1 MNRKISVTMLAVII
15 LSSLTACSG
24 KKNEEDVS
32 PANTEFSAA
41 WQTPFAEK
49 LEEFRSSADFD
60 ETLSAFDIAD
70 VTGDSTPELIIST
83 ALSGTDACLI
93 YTLDGGEVKE
103 LGRVGSCGRFRYIPE
118 LSVIQDEYVG
128 SGFVIGKFLSWDG
141 SELVSQMTYNDNSAS
156 ASSGASIYHKIND
169 KDMLLVDY
177 QKEMSAYTD
186 KAAVELGRR
195 YSFGAE
201 TVDYAVN
208 SAESWSFVLNKK
220 QKKICREKLEDILRS
235 AEENASEQAFDLVD
249 LNGDGTPEL
258 LVSSGTAEESAV
270 QIYYLTGDT
279 ISLMDGT
286 FGSSGT
292 FSFDPKERVFA
303 YVLPD
308 SGNMSY
314 WSIANP
320 DFDAATYQDQSN
332 TVLCGR
338 RYPLTDAGI
347 SAVFD

>member
-1 MNRKISVTMLAVII
+1 MNRKISVTLLAALI
-15 LSSLTACSG
+15 LSSLAACSG
-24 KKNEEDVS
+24 EKNEEDGS
-32 PANTEFSAA
+32 SAKSDFSAP

-49 LEEFRSSADFD
+49 LEEFRNSADFD
-60 ETLSAFDIAD
+60 ETVSAFDIVD
-70 VTGDSTPELIIST
+70 ITGDSSPELIIST
-83 ALSGTDACLI
+83 ALSGTDACQI
-93 YTLDGGEVKE
+93 FTLDGDGVKE
-103 LGRVGSCGRFRYIPE
+103 AGRVGSCGKFRYIPE
-118 LSVIQDEYVG
+118 LNVIQDEYVG
-128 SGFVIGKFLSWDG
+128 SGFVIGKFISCDG

-169 KDMLLVDY
+169 KDMLLADY

-186 KAAVELGRR
+186 KAAVEVGRR

-208 SAESWSFVLNKK
+208 SAESWSSVLNKK
-220 QKKICREKLEDILRS
+220 QKKLCREKLEEIVSS
-235 AEENASEQAFDLVD
+235 AEENASDLAFDLVD

-258 LVSSGTAEESAV
+258 LVSSGTAAESGV

-279 ISLMDGT
+279 ISSMDGSY
-286 FGSSGT
+286 GSSGT
-292 FSFDPKERVFA
+292 FTFDPKERVFA

-320 DFDAATYQDQSN
+320 DFDAAAYQDKSN
-332 TVLCGR
+332 AVLCGR

-347 SAVFD
+347 SAVFE